1 MLYLTPTIENSLS
14 RPDPLTLVPGPFIKM
29 EAEGDNA
36 SNAYQHG
43 GSNATTSS
51 EDDSLAAISEN
62 IDHLF
67 LMLMGT
73 MILFMQAGFA
83 FLEAGSV
90 RAKNTINILIK
101 NFSDLC
107 FGKLLLRSHANVV
120 VYHT

>member
-1 MLYLTPTIENSLS
+1 
-14 RPDPLTLVPGPFIKM
+14 M
-29 EAEGDNA
+29 EVGGVNA
-36 SNAYQHG
+36 SNSAYPHG
-43 GSNATTSS
+43 GGNATATS

-67 LMLMGT
+67 LMIMGT

-107 FGKLLLRSHANVV
+107 FGKLITTYCNKDIPFVLSISIMAE
-120 VYHT
+120 

>member
-1 MLYLTPTIENSLS
+1 
-14 RPDPLTLVPGPFIKM
+14 M

-43 GSNATTSS
+43 GNATAAGA

-107 FGKLLLRSHANVV
+107 FGKLVILLCHDYVV
-120 VYHT
+120 I

>member
-1 MLYLTPTIENSLS
+1 
-14 RPDPLTLVPGPFIKM
+14 M

-43 GSNATTSS
+43 GNATAGA

-107 FGKLLLRSHANVV
+107 FGKLVILL
-120 VYHT
+120 YHDYVGI

>member
-1 MLYLTPTIENSLS
+1 MKNSLS
-14 RPDPLTLVPGPFIKM
+14 RPEPPTLNPGPFSEM

-36 SNAYQHG
+36 SNAYHQ
-43 GSNATTSS
+43 GSNATTSTG
-51 EDDSLAAISEN
+51 DDSALAAISAN

-73 MILFMQAGFA
+73 IILFMQAGFA

-107 FGKLLLRSHANVV
+107 FGKLVLFD
-120 VYHT
+120 HTVFVKLYYNHDA

>member
-1 MLYLTPTIENSLS
+1 
-14 RPDPLTLVPGPFIKM
+14 M
-29 EAEGDNA
+29 EATDENV
-36 SNAYQHG
+36 SNAYHDG
-43 GSNATTSS
+43 GNTTTNT
-51 EDDSLAAISEN
+51 EDDQLTAISEN

-73 MILFMQAGFA
+73 VILFMQAGFA

-107 FGKLLLRSHANVV
+107 FGIFIIFCCFTVNALQSLI
-120 VYHT
+120 

>member
-1 MLYLTPTIENSLS
+1 
-14 RPDPLTLVPGPFIKM
+14 M
-29 EAEGDNA
+29 EVEGVNA
-36 SNAYQHG
+36 SNSAYDPHG
-43 GSNATTSS
+43 GGNATATS

-67 LMLMGT
+67 LMIMGT
-73 MILFMQAGFA
+73 MIIFMQAGFA

-107 FGKLLLRSHANVV
+107 FGKLITTYSKRDLPFVLTINIMAE
-120 VYHT
+120 

>member
-1 MLYLTPTIENSLS
+1 
-14 RPDPLTLVPGPFIKM
+14 M
-29 EAEGDNA
+29 EVEGVNA
-36 SNAYQHG
+36 SNSAYDSLG
-43 GSNATTSS
+43 GAGNVTATS

-67 LMLMGT
+67 LMIMGT

-107 FGKLLLRSHANVV
+107 FGKLITTYCNKDIPFVLTISIMAE
-120 VYHT
+120 